1 MDKLFRRIIIIK
13 ERGLSKMTNFNP
25 KDFEKILDSIK
36 TKIENLVECDGIRP
50 IESNFN
56 TKSMM
61 FRTKNSD
68 KEGMIVVGEDEEFI
82 AVDISV
88 IDGDVRSFILKDQ
101 YDVGGINNIVGWFEQ
116 NYRT

>member
-1 MDKLFRRIIIIK
+1 MN
-13 ERGLSKMTNFNP
+13 SFNP
-25 KDFEKILDSIK
+25 KDFEEILDLIK
-36 TKIENLVECDGIRP
+36 GKIGTWVECDGIRP

-68 KEGMIVVGEDEEFI
+68 KEGMIIVGEDKEFI

-88 IDGDVRSFILKDQ
+88 IDGDVRSFILKDKN
-101 YDVGGINNIVGWFEQ
+101 DVGAINNIVGWFEE
-116 NYRT
+116 NYMLEKSLKY